1 MRCRMSTPTSKAAVE
16 PIEDFLN
23 EDDEI
28 PSQRFALLS
37 FISPE
42 NVLESKDMFF
52 IETFLKDYEIQWK
65 TKYMEKFIAEH
76 VNKFNAKLDEKAV
89 EFSKAD
95 NEEAAELYRSGRIQ
109 VASFL
114 ADYQDML
121 QKNKKEITAT
131 KLQEDY
137 KDFMFK
143 HQTDLEDKFH
153 AKNNFRTTIRGM
165 KIRGSY
171 PTEAEAVARAKKLQ
185 RSDPIH
191 HIFVGAVGKWLPWD
205 PNPNGIKDQVY
216 ANDQLN
222 QLMKNHK
229 DNDESLENFYQ
240 ERNIKR
246 PEKQVITSAGG
257 AGGAGSEFE
266 SIFGG
271 PGDMAIQRKIADKE
285 AADAAAKKNTL
296 EVPAKPVMEV
306 LPADDSAAP
315 NVKDE

>member
-1 MRCRMSTPTSKAAVE
+1 MSASKAPAATNVV
-16 PIEDFLN
+16 PVEDFLN

-28 PSQRFALLS
+28 PSQRFVLLS

-65 TKYMEKFIAEH
+65 TKYMEKFIADH
-76 VNKFNAKLDEKAV
+76 VNTFNAKLDEKAA
-89 EFSKAD
+89 EFSKAGAED
-95 NEEAAELYRSGRIQ
+95 SAELCRAGRLQ
-109 VASFL
+109 VAGFL
-114 ADYQDML
+114 ADYQEML

-131 KLQEDY
+131 KLQDDY

-143 HQTDLEDKFH
+143 HQKDLEDKFH

-165 KIRGSY
+165 KVRGSY
-171 PTEAEAVARAKKLQ
+171 STEQEAVARAKKLQ

-191 HIFVGAVGKWLPWD
+191 HIFVGTVGKWLPWD

-229 DNDESLENFYQ
+229 DNDESLEAFYQ

-246 PEKQVITSAGG
+246 PEKQVITGGG
-257 AGGAGSEFE
+257 AAGAGSDAGEFE

-271 PGDMAIQRKIADKE
+271 PGDLAIQRKIAEKE
-285 AADAAAKKNTL
+285 AADAKKNTL
-296 EVPAKPVMEV
+296 EMPAKPVMEV
-306 LPADDSAAP
+306 LPADDAVAET
-315 NVKDE
+315 KE

>member
-1 MRCRMSTPTSKAAVE
+1 MSASKAAAE
-16 PIEDFLN
+16 PVEDFLN

-28 PSQRFALLS
+28 PSQRFVLLS

-65 TKYMEKFIAEH
+65 TKYMEKFIADH
-76 VNKFNAKLDEKAV
+76 VNKFNAKLDEKAA
-89 EFSKAD
+89 ELSKEGA
-95 NEEAAELYRSGRIQ
+95 EEAAEVFRANRLQ
-109 VASFL
+109 VAGYL
-114 ADYQDML
+114 ADYQEML

-143 HQTDLEDKFH
+143 HQKDLEDKFH

-165 KIRGSY
+165 KVRGSY
-171 PTEAEAVARAKKLQ
+171 STEQEAVARAKKLQ

-191 HIFVGAVGKWLPWD
+191 HIFVGNVGKWLPWD

-222 QLMKNHK
+222 QLMKKHNE
-229 DNDESLENFYQ
+229 NDESLETFYK

-246 PEKQVITSAGG
+246 PEKQVITDGG
-257 AGGAGSEFE
+257 AGGAAGEFE

-271 PGDMAIQRKIADKE
+271 PGDLAIQRKIAEKE
-285 AADAAAKKNTL
+285 AADAKKNTL
-296 EVPAKPVMEV
+296 EMPAKPVMEV
-306 LPADDSAAP
+306 LPADSAEET
-315 NVKDE
+315 KE

>member
-1 MRCRMSTPTSKAAVE
+1 MSTPASKANAE

-28 PSQRFALLS
+28 ASQRFTLLS

-65 TKYMEKFIAEH
+65 TKYMEKFVAEH
-76 VNKFNAKLDEKAV
+76 VNKFNAKLDEKAA

-95 NEEAAELYRSGRIQ
+95 KEEVAELCRAGRIQ
-109 VASFL
+109 VAGFL

-165 KIRGSY
+165 KVRGSY

-246 PEKQVITSAGG
+246 PEKQVIAAGG
-257 AGGAGSEFE
+257 AGGGTGEFE

-271 PGDMAIQRKIADKE
+271 PGDMAIQRKIAEKE
-285 AADAAAKKNTL
+285 AADAAAKNTL
-296 EVPAKPVMEV
+296 EMPAKPVMEV
-306 LPADDSAAP
+306 LPADDADVAKE
-315 NVKDE
+315 KDE